1 MARGRRT
8 ILAAV
13 DIGSYSVHLLVA
25 RVTGRRVEPLHD
37 ESAFLGLGRT
47 IDREGR
53 IGSARAELTATL
65 AAFRIA
71 ALARD
76 ASAMTIVGTD
86 PLRRAP
92 DAAQAEAEIR
102 AATGL
107 DVTPLSHEEEAA
119 MALLGVTG
127 GRPVVRTTALID
139 VGGGSTEVLVAGPG
153 GEPVAKGLPLGATRL
168 TGVHVHHDPPTATE
182 LEAMAA
188 DCAAA
193 MRDAPS
199 FRPAQLIAVGGTA
212 RSLLRVGPPLPNRA
226 LARKRIAA
234 ALKTIASMPAAALAE
249 RYSIRPSRAAVL
261 PAGATILEA
270 ALARYGLDHLRVA
283 RGGLREG
290 LILATARAGADW
302 REQIPEL
309 ARGWER

>member
-37 ESAFLGLGRT
+37 ESAYLGLGRT

-71 ALARD
+71 ALSRD

-92 DAAQAEAEIR
+92 DAAEAHAEIR

-107 DVTPLSHEEEAA
+107 EVAELSHEEEAA

-168 TGVHVHHDPPTATE
+168 TGVHVHHDPPIAAE

-226 LARKRIAA
+226 LSRKRIVAA
-234 ALKTIASMPAAALAE
+234 VKTIASMPVASLADL
-249 RYSIRPSRAAVL
+249 YSIRPSRAAVL

-270 ALARYGLDHLRVA
+270 ALARYALDHLRVA

-290 LILATARAGADW
+290 LILATARAGTDW
-302 REQIPEL
+302 REQIPQL